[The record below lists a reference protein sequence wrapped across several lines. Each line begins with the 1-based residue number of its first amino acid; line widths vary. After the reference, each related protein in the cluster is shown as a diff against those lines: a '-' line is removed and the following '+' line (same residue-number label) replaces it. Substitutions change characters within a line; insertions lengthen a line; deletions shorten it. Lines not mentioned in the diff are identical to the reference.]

1 MTQAEGELQYSGGRG
16 AQPEHHCTQTSAVRD
31 FLSTPRFNS
40 LLLFFFSS
48 RKKKWNRNFKHMK
61 FHTGNESETT
71 DTADL
76 TERGGIS
83 VEDMLKAEV
92 TKLMNELRE

>member
-1 MTQAEGELQYSGGRG
+1 
-16 AQPEHHCTQTSAVRD
+16 
-31 FLSTPRFNS
+31 
-40 LLLFFFSS
+40 
-48 RKKKWNRNFKHMK
+48 MK